1 MCQRKHVCLCY
12 RCQSYGF
19 VELFA
24 GAGWASK
31 CVRNS
36 GVPTASMDIQY
47 KLGVDLK
54 HENCMDLCTD
64 SGFGFLGLV

>member
-1 MCQRKHVCLCY
+1 MYVYAIGAQA
-12 RCQSYGF
+12 YGF

-31 CVRNS
+31 CVKNS

-47 KLGVDLK
+47 KLDVDPK

-64 SGFGFLGLV
+64 SGFGLLGFASGHCV